1 MYYPKPAAAAETAA
15 GTTDATAVEATIAA
29 AAETAAERTLETATE
44 TASRAAAAETAAA
57 GTAAA
62 AADTIITAE
71 KEHSTNTVTGQGQ
84 TRRHPTESYTIRQ
97 SLAFEISAAQKI
109 ISLSKR
115 RDASRSRSLG
125 W

>member
-1 MYYPKPAAAAETAA
+1 MYHPKPAAAAETAA

-29 AAETAAERTLETATE
+29 AAETAAERTLETAAE
-44 TASRAAAAETAAA
+44 TASRAAAAETAA

-62 AADTIITAE
+62 AADIINTTE
-71 KEHSTNTVTGQGQ
+71 KEHSTNTVTGKGQ
-84 TRRHPTESYTIRQ
+84 TRRHQAESYTIRQ